1 VRANGFRRGL
11 TSPRASLA
19 LGGFTA
25 VAVAAG
31 CLLTVLAHDLRASF
45 DGVLLLI
52 IATVAAVGLVI
63 ARRQPSNPIGWMLLV
78 ASVFFAGYAVAVLY
92 AVVDY
97 HEHGGRLP
105 LGRVALAAEPG
116 WVPGFVLLGLAVALF
131 PDGRLASRRW
141 RIPLFI
147 YMGAGA
153 WFCGFWSL
161 SLATVHIGAGFDV
174 DEVGNYLG
182 EQRGFSGAA
191 AGIGWAASPIIL
203 LLLTAFVIRQ
213 AATWRH
219 ATGERRKQLTWLMS
233 GGALSVVSIYLVSTN
248 NTSSAGRVITD
259 ISAVGLT
266 GIPIAIGVGILKYR
280 LYEIDRLISRTLSYL
295 VITGLLVAVFL
306 GLVALTTSV
315 LPFSSPVG
323 VAASTLAAAALFTP
337 LRRRVQR
344 LVDRRFNRARYDAD
358 TIIAAFTIR
367 LRDAVDL
374 DTINQELRQA
384 VNQAVAPAHAS
395 VWITPTATPRRT

>member
-1 VRANGFRRGL
+1 MRATKFRRGL
-11 TSPRASLA
+11 TPARASLA
-19 LGGFTA
+19 LGVVTA
-25 VAVAAG
+25 VAVVAG
-31 CLLTVLAHDLRASF
+31 CVLTILAHDLRAPF
-45 DGVLLLI
+45 DGVLLVI
-52 IATVAAVGLVI
+52 VVIVAAVGLVV

-78 ASVFFAGYAVAVLY
+78 ASVFFAAYAVAVLY
-92 AVVDY
+92 TVLDY
-97 HEHGGRLP
+97 HVHGGRLP
-105 LGRVALAAEPG
+105 LGRVALAGETS

-141 RIPLFI
+141 RIPLI
-147 YMGAGA
+147 LYVIAGA
-153 WFCGFWSL
+153 WFCTVWSL
-161 SLATVHIGAGFDV
+161 SQAALHIGAGFDV

-182 EQRGFSGAA
+182 QQGGFSGVTAEMAWSAA
-191 AGIGWAASPIIL
+191 PIVL
-203 LLLTAFVIRQ
+203 LLLIAFVIRQ
-213 AATWRH
+213 AATWRR

-248 NTSSAGRVITD
+248 NTSSAGRVVTD
-259 ISAVGLT
+259 IAAVGLT
-266 GIPIAIGVGILKYR
+266 GIPLAIGVGILKYR

-295 VITGLLVAVFL
+295 AITGLLAAVFL

-323 VAASTLAAAALFTP
+323 VAASTLAAAALFNP

-344 LVDRRFNRARYDAD
+344 LVDHRFNRARYDAD
-358 TIIAAFTIR
+358 LIIATFTIR

-374 DTINQELRQA
+374 DTINDELRLA

-395 VWITPTATPRRT
+395 VWITPAPRRT

>member
-1 VRANGFRRGL
+1 VTRFGRGL
-11 TSPRASLA
+11 TPPRASLP
-19 LGGFTA
+19 LGGLTA
-25 VAVAAG
+25 IAVAAG
-31 CLLTVLAHDLRASF
+31 CVLTVLAHDLRASF

-52 IATVAAVGLVI
+52 IAIVAAVGLVI

-78 ASVFFAGYAVAVLY
+78 ASAFFAGYAVAVLY
-92 AVVDY
+92 AVLDY
-97 HEHGGRLP
+97 NRHGGRLP
-105 LGRVALAAEPG
+105 LGRVALAAEPC

-141 RIPLFI
+141 RIPLVV
-147 YMGAGA
+147 YVVAGA
-153 WFCGFWSL
+153 WFCSVWSL
-161 SLATVHIGAGFDV
+161 SQATLHIGEGFDV

-182 EQRGFSGAA
+182 EQGGFSGVVAGIAWAA
-191 AGIGWAASPIIL
+191 APVML
-203 LLLTAFVIRQ
+203 LLLVVFVIRQ

-219 ATGERRKQLTWLMS
+219 ASGERRKQLTWLMS
-233 GGALSVVSIYLVSTN
+233 GGAVSVVSIYLVSTN
-248 NTSSAGRVITD
+248 NTSSSGRVVTD
-259 ISAVGLT
+259 VAAVGLT
-266 GIPIAIGVGILKYR
+266 AIPLAIGVGILKYR

-295 VITGLLVAVFL
+295 AITGLLIAVFL
-306 GLVALTTSV
+306 GLVALTTIV

-344 LVDRRFNRARYDAD
+344 LVDRRFNRAHYDAD
-358 TIIAAFTIR
+358 TIIAAFTFR

-374 DTINQELRQA
+374 DTISHELRHA

-395 VWITPTATPRRT
+395 VWIAPNATPGRT

>member
-1 VRANGFRRGL
+1 
-11 TSPRASLA
+11 
-19 LGGFTA
+19 
-25 VAVAAG
+25 VAAG

-52 IATVAAVGLVI
+52 IAIVAAVGLVI
-63 ARRQPSNPIGWMLLV
+63 AHRQPSNPIGWMLLV
-78 ASVFFAGYAVAVLY
+78 AAAFFAAYAVAVLY
-92 AVVDY
+92 VVLDY
-97 HEHGGRLP
+97 DRHGGRLP
-105 LGRVALAAEPG
+105 LGRVALATEPA

-141 RIPLFI
+141 RIPLI
-147 YMGAGA
+147 VYIVAGA
-153 WFCGFWSL
+153 WFCCVWAL
-161 SLATVHIGAGFDV
+161 SLATLHIGAGFDV
-174 DEVGNYLG
+174 DEVGNYPG
-182 EQRGFSGAA
+182 YAGGFSEAVAGIAWAA
-191 AGIGWAASPIIL
+191 APIVL
-203 LLLTAFVIRQ
+203 LLLIAFVIRQ
-213 AATWRH
+213 AATWRR
-219 ATGERRKQLTWLMS
+219 ATGERRKQLTWLMT

-248 NTSSAGRVITD
+248 NTSSAERVVTD

-266 GIPIAIGVGILKYR
+266 AIPLAIGVGILKYR

-323 VAASTLAAAALFTP
+323 VAASTLAAAALFNP
-337 LRRRVQR
+337 VRRRVQR
-344 LVDRRFNRARYDAD
+344 LIDRRFNRARYDAD
-358 TIIAAFTIR
+358 SIIAAFKIG

-374 DTINQELRQA
+374 DTINRELRQA

-395 VWITPTATPRRT
+395 VWMTPTATARRT